1 MKKLFLIF
9 CTTFLFS
16 APSYAT
22 GLFIGGDV
30 LFANAQYK
38 AKNNSSTLGP
48 KNGDIK
54 DADNLNY
61 GINAGV
67 RVDLLSLLVSGE
79 VFYDNL
85 EVSAQNFK
93 STTHRIHTSDNIEL
107 KNRYGVKANIGMA
120 ILPKIT
126 PFVTFGMSKVSYGSN
141 VYSSGNTLSKSELS
155 PLYGVG
161 VLVDIPLIDISV
173 KASYDYQNLNMN
185 YAESGAK
192 IRSHL
197 GVAKL
202 GVIYNF

>member
-1 MKKLFLIF
+1 MKNIVLIF
-9 CTTFLFS
+9 CTAFLFS
-16 APSYAT
+16 TPSYAT
-22 GLFIGGDV
+22 GFFIGGDI
-30 LFANAQYK
+30 LFANAQYE
-38 AKNNSSTLGP
+38 AKNNSSILGP

-61 GINAGV
+61 GINAGL

-85 EVSAQNFK
+85 EVSAQNFE
-93 STTHRIHTSDNIEL
+93 STTNQIHASDDIEL

-120 ILPKIT
+120 ILPRIT
-126 PFVTFGMSKVSYGSN
+126 PFLTFGMSKVSYGSN
-141 VYSSGNTLSKSELS
+141 VYSSGHTLSKSELS

-161 VLVDIPLIDISV
+161 ILVDLPLNISV
-173 KASYDYQNLNMN
+173 KASYDYQSLNMN
-185 YAESGAK
+185 YAESGSK

-202 GVIYNF
+202 GMIYNF

>member
-9 CTTFLFS
+9 CTTCLFS

-38 AKNNSSTLGP
+38 AKNNSSSLGP
-48 KNGDIK
+48 KNGDIT

-93 STTHRIHTSDNIEL
+93 STTHKIHTSDNIEL

-161 VLVDIPLIDISV
+161 VLVDIPFIDISV

>member
-22 GLFIGGDV
+22 GFFVGGDV

-38 AKNNSSTLGP
+38 AKNNSTALGP

-61 GINAGV
+61 GINAGFRLDV
-67 RVDLLSLLVSGE
+67 LSLLVSGE

-85 EVSAQNFK
+85 EISAQNFK
-93 STTHRIHTSDNIEL
+93 STTNQINISDNIKL

-126 PFVTFGMSKVSYGSN
+126 PFVTFGMSKVSYESN
-141 VYSSGNTLSKSELS
+141 VYSSGNTLSKTELA

-161 VLVDIPLIDISV
+161 ILVDLPLDISV
-173 KASYDYQNLNMN
+173 KASYDYQNLSMN
-185 YAESGAK
+185 YAESGSK

>member
-1 MKKLFLIF
+1 MKNLFLII
-9 CTTFLFS
+9 CTTFLFA

-22 GLFIGGDV
+22 GLFIGGDI
-30 LFANAQYK
+30 LFANAQYE
-38 AKNNSSTLGP
+38 AKNNSSVLGP

-61 GINAGV
+61 GVNAGF
-67 RVDLLSLLVSGE
+67 RLDFLSLLASGE
-79 VFYDNL
+79 VFFDNL
-85 EVSAQNFK
+85 EVSAQNFE
-93 STTHRIHTSDNIEL
+93 SRQNQIHTSDNIEL

-120 ILPKIT
+120 ILPKVT
-126 PFVTFGMSKVSYGSN
+126 PFLTIGMSKISYGSN

-161 VLVDIPLIDISV
+161 VIVDIPLTDISV
-173 KASYDYQNLNMN
+173 KASYDYQSLNMN
-185 YAESGAK
+185 YAESGSK

-202 GVIYNF
+202 GAIYNF